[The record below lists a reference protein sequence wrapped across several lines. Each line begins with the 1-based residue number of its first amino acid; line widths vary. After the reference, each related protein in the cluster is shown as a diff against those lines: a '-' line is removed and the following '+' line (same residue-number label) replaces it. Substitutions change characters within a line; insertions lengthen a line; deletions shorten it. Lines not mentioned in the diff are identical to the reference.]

1 MMERK
6 SLLVWLVVFFV
17 LVPFFSGSDYHLQL
31 ATQLLI
37 FVILF
42 IGVDIAVGH
51 AGLVSVAH
59 GALFG
64 VGAYATAVL
73 TVDHG
78 FNFWWSIP
86 VGIALAALFGLLI
99 GVLTLKL
106 AGHYFVIATMAFALL
121 IHIASKNL
129 AITHGELGI
138 SNIAKPGVLD
148 GFPEQQALAF
158 YFLIATAALIIAA
171 VYFWLMR
178 SAFGRRLRA
187 IRDNP
192 LLADAIGIDIS
203 TAKLLAFVVS
213 ASIAAIAGSFHAVFL
228 TYINPAVTG
237 YELGFTALMALIIG
251 GRTSIG
257 GIIIGAFIF
266 AILPEI
272 LRDAE
277 QYRLV
282 IMGAILI
289 VVVQRAPSGIYG
301 KLVDWTGQIRKWRA

>member
-1 MMERK
+1 MERK
-6 SLLVWLVVFFV
+6 SLWVWLIVFFA
-17 LVPFFSGSDYHLQL
+17 LVPLFSGSDYHLQL

-64 VGAYATAVL
+64 VGAYATAIL

-78 FNFWWSIP
+78 LNFWLSIP
-86 VGIALAALFGLLI
+86 VGIALAAIFGLLI
-99 GVLTLKL
+99 GILTLKL

-121 IHIASKNL
+121 IHTAAKNL
-129 AITHGELGI
+129 PITHGELGI
-138 SNIAKPGVLD
+138 TNISKPGVL
-148 GFPEQQALAF
+148 GLFSGNQALSF
-158 YFLIATAALIIAA
+158 YFLMAIATLVVVV

-192 LLADAIGIDIS
+192 LLADALGIDIS
-203 TAKLLAFVVS
+203 TAKLLAFVAS
-213 ASIAAIAGSFHAVFL
+213 ASIAAFAGSFHAVFL

-251 GRTSIG
+251 GRTTLG
-257 GIIIGAFIF
+257 GIIVGAFIF
-266 AILPEI
+266 AILPEM

-289 VVVQRAPSGIYG
+289 VVVQRAPAGIYG
-301 KLVDWTGQIRKWRA
+301 KLVDWAGLIRKRRP

>member
-1 MMERK
+1 MEGR
-6 SLLVWLVVFFV
+6 SLWLWVPVFF
-17 LVPFFSGSDYHLQL
+17 LAVPLLSSSDYHLQL

-37 FVILF
+37 FVIF
-42 IGVDIAVGH
+42 FMGVDIAVGH

-64 VGAYATAVL
+64 IGAYATAVL
-73 TVDHG
+73 TVDYG
-78 FNFWWSIP
+78 FGFWSTVP
-86 VGIALAALFGLLI
+86 VAVALASICGLAI
-99 GVLTLKL
+99 GLLTLKL

-121 IHIASKNL
+121 IGIAAKNL
-129 AITHGELGI
+129 GVTHGELGI
-138 SNIAKPGVLD
+138 ANIAKPGLLD
-148 GFPEQQALAF
+148 GFPDHQSLAF
-158 YFLIATAALIIAA
+158 YYLIAASCLGVA
-171 VYFWLMR
+171 VLYFWLMR

-192 LLADAIGIDIS
+192 LLADALGVDLS

-213 ASIAAIAGSFHAVFL
+213 AGIAAYAGAFHASFL

-251 GRTSIG
+251 GRTTFG
-257 GIIIGAFIF
+257 GIVLGAVIF
-266 AILPEI
+266 TILPEI

-282 IMGAILI
+282 ILGLILI
-289 VVVQRAPSGIYG
+289 VVVQRAPSGLFG
-301 KLVDWTGQIRKWRA
+301 KLCELVQAVRR

>member
-1 MMERK
+1 MERK
-6 SLLVWLVVFFV
+6 SLWVWLIVFFA
-17 LVPFFSGSDYHLQL
+17 LVPLFSGSDYHLQL

-64 VGAYATAVL
+64 VGAYATAIL

-78 FNFWWSIP
+78 LNFWLSIP
-86 VGIALAALFGLLI
+86 VGIALAAIFGLLI
-99 GVLTLKL
+99 GILTLKL
-106 AGHYFVIATMAFALL
+106 AGHYFVISTMAFALL
-121 IHIASKNL
+121 IHTAAKNL
-129 AITHGELGI
+129 PITHGELGI
-138 SNIAKPGVLD
+138 TNIAKPGVLELFT
-148 GFPEQQALAF
+148 GNQALSF
-158 YFLIATAALIIAA
+158 YFLMAIATLVVVV

-192 LLADAIGIDIS
+192 LLADALGIDIS
-203 TAKLLAFVVS
+203 TAKLLAFVAS
-213 ASIAAIAGSFHAVFL
+213 ASIAAFAGSFHAVFL

-251 GRTSIG
+251 GRTTLG
-257 GIIIGAFIF
+257 GIIVGAFIF
-266 AILPEI
+266 AILPEM

-301 KLVDWTGQIRKWRA
+301 KLVDWAGLLRKRRT

>member
-1 MMERK
+1 MERK

-17 LVPFFSGSDYHLQL
+17 IVPMLSGSDYHLQL

-51 AGLVSVAH
+51 AGLVAVAH

-73 TVDHG
+73 TVDYG
-78 FNFWWSIP
+78 LNFWVTIP
-86 VGIALAALFGLLI
+86 IGIVLAAIFGLLI
-99 GVLTLKL
+99 GILTLKL

-129 AITHGELGI
+129 SITHGELGI
-138 SNIAKPGVLD
+138 SNIPKPGALALFS
-148 GFPEQQALAF
+148 GNQALTF
-158 YFLIATAALIIAA
+158 YFLIAVAALMVSAL
-171 VYFWLMR
+171 YFWLMR

-192 LLADAIGIDIS
+192 LLADALGVDIS

-213 ASIAAIAGSFHAVFL
+213 ASIAAFAGAFHAVFL

-251 GRTSIG
+251 GRTTLG
-257 GIIIGAFIF
+257 GIIVGAFIF

-282 IMGAILI
+282 IMGVILI
-289 VVVQRAPSGIYG
+289 VVVQRVPSGIYG
-301 KLVDWTGQIRKWRA
+301 KLVEWTGLIRKWRL

>member
-6 SLLVWLVVFFV
+6 SLLVWLVVFFAI
-17 LVPFFSGSDYHLQL
+17 VPFFSGSDYHLQL

-78 FNFWWSIP
+78 LNFWLSIP
-86 VGIALAALFGLLI
+86 AGIVLAAIFGLLI

-138 SNIAKPGVLD
+138 SNISKPAVLEW
-148 GFPEQQALAF
+148 FPGNQALGF
-158 YFLIATAALIIAA
+158 YFLIAIAA
-171 VYFWLMR
+171 FMVAVLYFWLMR

-213 ASIAAIAGSFHAVFL
+213 ASIAAFAGSFHAVFL

-251 GRTSIG
+251 GRTTIG
-257 GIIIGAFIF
+257 GIIVGAFIF

-272 LRDAE
+272 LRNAE

-282 IMGAILI
+282 IMGVILI

-301 KLVDWTGQIRKWRA
+301 KLVDWTGLIRKWRP